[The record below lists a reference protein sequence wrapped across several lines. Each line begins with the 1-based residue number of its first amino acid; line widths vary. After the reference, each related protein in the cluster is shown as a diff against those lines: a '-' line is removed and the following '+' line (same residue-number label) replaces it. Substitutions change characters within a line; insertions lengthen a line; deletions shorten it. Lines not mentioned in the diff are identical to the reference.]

1 MLLSATGWRVSPIQD
16 ATEILTLKAQDSRE
30 AQALARVRQ
39 VLKDARYTAE
49 DLEALLRHGR
59 AAVTPAT
66 GIGSPNGRAKIRA
79 KG

>member
-1 MLLSATGWRVSPIQD
+1 VLLSAVGWRESPIHD
-16 ATEILTLKAQDSRE
+16 ATEVLTLKAQDSRE

-49 DLEALLRHGR
+49 DLDALLRHGR
-59 AAVTPAT
+59 EAVAPV
-66 GIGSPNGRAKIRA
+66 PAKIRA

>member
-1 MLLSATGWRVSPIQD
+1 MLLSAAGWRASPIQE
-16 ATEILTLKAQDSRE
+16 ATEVLTLKAQDSRE
-30 AQALARVRQ
+30 AQALARVRE
-39 VLKDARYTAE
+39 VLREARYTAE

-66 GIGSPNGRAKIRA
+66 GLGAKIRS

>member
-1 MLLSATGWRVSPIQD
+1 MLLSAAGWRASPIHE
-16 ATEILTLKAQDSRE
+16 ATEVLTLKAQDPRE

-59 AAVTPAT
+59 EAVTPAT
-66 GIGSPNGRAKIRA
+66 GLGAKIRA